1 MVKEKMFLKD
11 VFITKLLKDVECRD
25 YLASIIGAVLNIDS
39 EYVLAN
45 LKLLDTEVNQNI
57 HTKDQEVDIIVE
69 NEDMVVNIEINTLNT
84 KQSRMKNNSYVA
96 QLIIRQTYPG
106 KLYDIKPIVQI
117 NVDCFDLYEKKEFIY
132 HSVMMEEKYH
142 LKRQDSN
149 MDLYDINL
157 DFLSELDYNQIR
169 NLSEKDL
176 KWLLYIFVCQDKKL
190 KNNLY
195 NKNRM
200 MNKVEKKME
209 NFMKEFDSLLYY
221 NHDEFRASEIEELK
235 QDAYKEGRKEGI
247 EQGIEK
253 GAKQNSIETAK
264 KLLKMKVLTLEQIAE
279 STDLTI
285 QEIKKLKETC
295 CKNIL

>member
-1 MVKEKMFLKD
+1 
-11 VFITKLLKDVECRD
+11 
-25 YLASIIGAVLNIDS
+25 
-39 EYVLAN
+39 
-45 LKLLDTEVNQNI
+45 
-57 HTKDQEVDIIVE
+57 
-69 NEDMVVNIEINTLNT
+69 
-84 KQSRMKNNSYVA
+84 
-96 QLIIRQTYPG
+96 
-106 KLYDIKPIVQI
+106 
-117 NVDCFDLYEKKEFIY
+117 
-132 HSVMMEEKYH
+132 MEEKYH

-149 MDLYDINL
+149 IDLYDINL

-264 KLLKMKVLTLEQIAE
+264 KLLKMEVLTLEQIAE

>member
-1 MVKEKMFLKD
+1 
-11 VFITKLLKDVECRD
+11 
-25 YLASIIGAVLNIDS
+25 
-39 EYVLAN
+39 
-45 LKLLDTEVNQNI
+45 
-57 HTKDQEVDIIVE
+57 
-69 NEDMVVNIEINTLNT
+69 
-84 KQSRMKNNSYVA
+84 
-96 QLIIRQTYPG
+96 
-106 KLYDIKPIVQI
+106 
-117 NVDCFDLYEKKEFIY
+117 
-132 HSVMMEEKYH
+132 MMEEKYH

-149 MDLYDINL
+149 IDLYDINL

-235 QDAYKEGRKEGI
+235 QDAYKEGRKEGM
-247 EQGIEK
+247 EQGV
-253 GAKQNSIETAK
+253 KQNSIKIAK
-264 KLLKMKVLTLEQIAE
+264 KMLSKNRSIEEIQE
-279 STDLTI
+279 FTDLTMK
-285 QEIKKLKETC
+285 EIEEL
-295 CKNIL
+295 